1 MEKVNKH
8 VYLILFLIVKFM
20 FIMIWWDYI
29 AELVHKDIPYRIMEK
44 IALRIEDLKKFLLD

>member
-1 MEKVNKH
+1 
-8 VYLILFLIVKFM
+8 M